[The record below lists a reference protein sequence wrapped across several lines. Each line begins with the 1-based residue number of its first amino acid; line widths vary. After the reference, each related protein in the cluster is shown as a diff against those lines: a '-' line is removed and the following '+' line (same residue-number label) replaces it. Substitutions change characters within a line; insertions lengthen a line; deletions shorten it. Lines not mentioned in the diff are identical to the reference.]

1 MEILLAN
8 RRARALQLS
17 ANRRAR
23 NRWRSYVASARL
35 ESVSYHHRESRA
47 VFPSVGSVLAFAGHP
62 ALTTEPPITRTLFI
76 TPATLPTTVQ
86 LPQTDSRATRS
97 CYQRS
102 AMHRQRGDGPND
114 DSPMIQPLRG
124 PLRFAPSP
132 CRMPYRQS

>member
-17 ANRRAR
+17 ANRRR
-23 NRWRSYVASARL
+23 NRWRSYVASAPL
-35 ESVSYHHRESRA
+35 ESVSYHHRGSRA
-47 VFPSVGSVLAFAGHP
+47 VFPSVGSILAFAGHP
-62 ALTTEPPITRTLFI
+62 ALTAEPPITRTLFI
-76 TPATLPTTVQ
+76 TPATLATTVQ

-97 CYQRS
+97 CYQRR

-124 PLRFAPSP
+124 HLRFAPSP